1 MLCRYPSQW
10 LHSEAANRLFQHAKS
25 RIYRVLPAKTKAVTS
40 PKGSSKSAAA
50 EESEG
55 SEGGK
60 KASSSSLTLQ
70 VVLEENPKWRLLREV
85 LEEVRVAA
93 EKEQQAGK
101 GTMAGQAGLTWSIGA
116 KKLFV
121 MVSVLLQPGRRWGV
135 LGCWCWSATTT
146 RARS

>member
-1 MLCRYPSQW
+1 MVRPCRHSRPWPWRLVVLCRYPSQW

-25 RIYRVLPAKTKAVTS
+25 RIYRVLPAKAKTAATS
-40 PKGSSKSAAA
+40 PKGSSSSSKAG

-60 KASSSSLTLQ
+60 KTSSSSSLTLQ

-101 GTMAGQAGLTWSIGA
+101 GTMAGQAGLT
-116 KKLFV
+116 
-121 MVSVLLQPGRRWGV
+121 
-135 LGCWCWSATTT
+135 
-146 RARS
+146 